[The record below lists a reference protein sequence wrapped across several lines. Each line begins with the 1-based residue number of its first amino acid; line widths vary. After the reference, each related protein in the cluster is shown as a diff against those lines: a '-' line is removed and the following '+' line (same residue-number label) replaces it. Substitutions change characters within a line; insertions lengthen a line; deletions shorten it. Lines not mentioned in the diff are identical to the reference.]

1 VRFATLAFW
10 EVVLAGTL
18 RLATPLLY
26 ASLGETI
33 VERAG
38 MLNLGIEGTMLAG
51 ALAGVWGSYIGGPL
65 FGVILGVAVG
75 LVLSSVMGLAVLRG
89 SANQVVVGIAI
100 TFLGAGTAAYLFQLW
115 VPSGRSQIVVDT
127 APVIRID
134 GLEDLALIGGL
145 FRQSVLTYLA
155 LAMVPLMEWT
165 LRSTRAGLAVRAVGD
180 DPDAARV
187 RGVDPVHHR
196 FGALL
201 FGGALAGL
209 AGASITVGYLGQF
222 SDGLTAGR
230 GFVALAI
237 VIIGGWTPVGALGG
251 ALLFAL
257 FDSLALQAQTGGV
270 GLPVEA
276 WAAMPYL
283 VTLVVLIFTSSK
295 RRSPRALGRPLAV

>member
-1 VRFATLAFW
+1 MTWA
-10 EVVLAGTL
+10 
-18 RLATPLLY
+18 
-26 ASLGETI
+26 
-33 VERAG
+33 
-38 MLNLGIEGTMLAG
+38 
-51 ALAGVWGSYIGGPL
+51 
-65 FGVILGVAVG
+65 
-75 LVLSSVMGLAVLRG
+75 
-89 SANQVVVGIAI
+89 
-100 TFLGAGTAAYLFQLW
+100 
-115 VPSGRSQIVVDT
+115 
-127 APVIRID
+127 
-134 GLEDLALIGGL
+134 
-145 FRQSVLTYLA
+145 
-155 LAMVPLMEWT
+155 

-187 RGVDPVHHR
+187 RGVDPVRHR

-237 VIIGGWTPVGALGG
+237 VIIGGWTPLGALGG

-283 VTLVVLIFTSSK
+283 VTLAVLVVTSSQ
-295 RRSPRALGRPLAV
+295 RRSPRALGRPLAA